1 MHFLD
6 ESPEKK
12 LTVKELKEKSG
23 LKQMVPVLG
32 PLLAKSL
39 VNREK
44 DKKEKLVDSEYIS
57 VNAAFMSKLR

>member
-1 MHFLD
+1 M
-6 ESPEKK
+6 
-12 LTVKELKEKSG
+12 SG

-32 PLLAKSL
+32 PLLTKLL

-57 VNAAFMSKLR
+57 INAAFVSKLR